1 MRAIERRLRFPLP
14 VKKLRDTQR
23 DRDAACETVSHSLQD
38 IKSSETMILISFMC
52 LLLAAAVNP
61 AQSQE
66 IHEIKSDGVVILCS
80 GGVAGTVKWVKDKND
95 IAGQTN
101 ATLEVKAEQGRV
113 EGFYSCTYGDITHVF
128 YLRVKVC
135 ENCYELSR
143 LKATALIFGNLL
155 ITGLVILIVFIFA
168 NKNSGGTHKRAS
180 NLRSENPPQPP
191 NPDYAPLDPK
201 TRNNAVYSGIR

>member
-1 MRAIERRLRFPLP
+1 
-14 VKKLRDTQR
+14 
-23 DRDAACETVSHSLQD
+23 
-38 IKSSETMILISFMC
+38 MILISFMC

-61 AQSQE
+61 AQK

-191 NPDYAPLDPK
+191 NPDYAVCMGTFLHAIND
-201 TRNNAVYSGIR
+201 

>member
-14 VKKLRDTQR
+14 VEKLRDTQR

-38 IKSSETMILISFMC
+38 IKSSEAMILISFMC

-61 AQSQE
+61 AQGQA

-80 GGVAGTVKWVKDKND
+80 GGEDGAVSWVKGKNG

-101 ATLEVKAEQGRV
+101 ATLEVKADQGRV
-113 EGFYSCTYGDITHVF
+113 EGFYSCKYGDITHVF
-128 YLRVKVC
+128 YLRVQVC

-143 LKATALIFGNLL
+143 VKATVIIFGDLL
-155 ITGLVILIVFIFA
+155 ITGVVILIIFIIS
-168 NKNSGGTHKRAS
+168 NKNSGGTHKRGTV
-180 NLRSENPPQPP
+180 NTPHQL
-191 NPDYAPLDPK
+191 
-201 TRNNAVYSGIR
+201 